1 MSDRATEDGTL
12 DRAETELPAPEEP
25 MSSIEAYET
34 EDGVVFYDAENP
46 LGWLKSSSAVTLKK
60 QV

>member
-12 DRAETELPAPEEP
+12 DRAETELPVPDEP

-34 EDGVVFYDAENP
+34 EDGVVFYDANNP
-46 LGWLKSSSAVTLKK
+46 LGWLKASSTVTLEKH
-60 QV
+60 V